1 MPGMNGLDVQQQL
14 CRSGLQVP
22 VVVITGYDEPQ
33 ARADCQSA
41 GAATY
46 LLKPLDDEVLL
57 EAVHQAA
64 RSARSPAV

>member
-22 VVVITGYDEPQ
+22 VVVITGHDEPQ

-57 EAVHQAA
+57 DAVHQAA
-64 RSARSPAV
+64 RSARSPTV